1 MDTHHGHRGF
11 RAKQHAPAYRDQN
24 RALDTQ
30 KVKIK
35 QPSPLEKKNQTAKK
49 SCRSLTTTYRD
60 PCGPFAAP
68 AAAFDEVGVWHGA
81 AAGGG

>member
-1 MDTHHGHRGF
+1 MDTEALGPNSTLPPTGIKTGLWIHR
-11 RAKQHAPAYRDQN
+11 RSKSNSQ
-24 RALDTQ
+24 
-30 KVKIK
+30 V
-35 QPSPLEKKNQTAKK
+35 PSKKKNQTAKK